1 MAKED
6 DFSMFDDPSFSDF
19 TEEDWEKW
27 RENTKDLGESS
38 ASICVGCLNQTE
50 DGSCE
55 LYEASEQRTNI
66 LAKKCDNQIK

>member
-19 TEEDWEKW
+19 TEEDWKEW

-50 DGSCE
+50 GGGCE

>member
-6 DFSMFDDPSFSDF
+6 DISMFDDPSFSDF
-19 TEEDWEKW
+19 TEEDWKEW

-38 ASICVGCLNQTE
+38 ASICVGCLNQIE
-50 DGSCE
+50 GGGCD
-55 LYEASEQRTNI
+55 LYNAAEQRANI